1 MKYFIDTNIII
12 DFLDKKEVAI
22 EQLKTLA
29 QEEESELFINRL
41 VAVETLRTIRFSH
54 KKIFREAEE
63 KLSFFRKLDIE
74 PEIYEEAIQFSR
86 YCHSKGIKLKGKCE
100 AIDFLHFITAKYYH
114 LILISNDRDL
124 DRLESSYGEFY
135 TSQKNPTERTP
146 NVPI

>member
-41 VAVETLRTIRFSH
+41 VAVETLR
-54 KKIFREAEE
+54 
-63 KLSFFRKLDIE
+63 
-74 PEIYEEAIQFSR
+74 IQFSR